1 MKRRI
6 LQLLFV
12 LSLLLVIATAL
23 LWLRS
28 PRYSDDFGLAHQRYS
43 PTDHLLV
50 RCIRFFTA
58 DGDLWLLIDDA
69 DMNLTLNPAEAKLVH
84 GQAVVGWSA
93 FFQPIR
99 VPPPRSRSQYLPQP
113 QDSFAGFGFHQ
124 GLHKLNTSISRYV
137 QITVPLWFPSLL
149 FSIPTLL
156 YLARGLKR
164 TLRLRR
170 GLCPT
175 CGYDLRASNGT
186 CPECGNRIYLSAT
199 PSQPSEYQ

>member
-6 LQLLFV
+6 VQFVFV

-28 PRYSDDFGLAHQRYS
+28 PNYSDDFGLSHQKYTS
-43 PTDHLLV
+43 ADHLLV
-50 RCIRFFTA
+50 RTIRFFTA

-69 DMNLTLNPAEAKLVH
+69 DMNLTLNSAEATLVH
-84 GQAVVGWSA
+84 REAVVGWSA

-137 QITVPLWFPSLL
+137 QITVPLWFPLLL
-149 FSIPTLL
+149 FSTPTLFNL
-156 YLARGLKR
+156 RRRFKCR
-164 TLRLRR
+164 SRLRR
-170 GLCPT
+170 SLCPT
-175 CGYDLRASNGT
+175 CGYDLRKSKDI
-186 CPECGNRIYLSAT
+186 CPECGAAVSPA
-199 PSQPSEYQ
+199 